1 MRVRSATRLVLTP
14 APGSRTSRATSR
26 LWVPETAR
34 TARDLLVRPRQV
46 ARHDPLVALR
56 LIYQMFSKLLGW
68 IVLRTRSDTTKEIEI
83 LVLRHQ
89 LAVLQRRTP
98 RPRMTWTDR
107 ALIAALT
114 RLLPVRRRLGLLVTP
129 ATILRWHRQLVARRW
144 TTQPTRPGRPAIPAG
159 LRALVIRLATENPT
173 WGYRRIH
180 GELAGLGYQIGAST
194 VWTILHTAGIDPSP
208 RRAGP
213 SWTEFLRAQAHAIL
227 ACDLFHLDTIT
238 LHRLYAFFVIEHATR
253 RVHILGVTAHPTGAW
268 LTQQARNLLMDLDD
282 AGRRFRFLIRDRDA
296 KFTAA
301 FDAVFTAIDVRII
314 KTPVRAPRANAIAE
328 RFVGTIRR
336 ELLDRILIIN
346 QRHAASRAR
355 RVPAP
360 LQQPSATPDA
370 RPGRS
375 PTTTPPADDERDEHR
390 PTARPARWTAPRV
403 SAGRV
408 TCAAFLAPTGL
419 GEHLDVRRGMPK
431 RRGILRSLAG
441 AVPLD
446 RIRF

>member
-1 MRVRSATRLVLTP
+1 M
-14 APGSRTSRATSR
+14 
-26 LWVPETAR
+26 
-34 TARDLLVRPRQV
+34 
-46 ARHDPLVALR
+46 ALR
-56 LIYQMFSKLLGW
+56 LIYQMFTKLLSW
-68 IVLRTRSDTTKEIEI
+68 IVLRTRSDTTKDIEI

-114 RLLPVRRRLGLLVTP
+114 RLLPDPPTP
-129 ATILRWHRQLVARRW
+129 RAARHPRHDPALAPPARRPPLDHPAC
-144 TTQPTRPGRPAIPAG
+144 PTRSTRHPRRPPRPGRPPGHREPHLGIPT
-159 LRALVIRLATENPT
+159 R
-173 WGYRRIH
+173 
-180 GELAGLGYQIGAST
+180 
-194 VWTILHTAGIDPSP
+194 P
-208 RRAGP
+208 RRARRPRLPDRRLHRLDDPAHRRDRPLTPAGR
-213 SWTEFLRAQAHAIL
+213 TDLDAFLRAQAHAIL

-268 LTQQARNLLMDLDD
+268 LTQQARNLVMDLDD

-346 QRHAASRAR
+346 QRHAAAVLGEYEHHYNSHRPHRTLGQA
-355 RVPAP
+355 AP
-360 LQQPSATPDA
+360 L
-370 RPGRS
+370 RPLPQ
-375 PTTTPPADDERDEHR
+375 PTTSETN
-390 PTARPARWTAPRV
+390 T
-403 SAGRV
+403 
-408 TCAAFLAPTGL
+408 
-419 GEHLDVRRGMPK
+419 VRR
-431 RRGILRSLAG
+431 R
-441 AVPLD
+441 D
-446 RIRF
+446 RLGGLLHEYQQVA